1 MIVQNHNHV
10 TGKYRGS
17 AHEEC
22 NLNFSLNKKVS
33 VVFHKL
39 QNFDSHLVFQE
50 IRKCNFKINVLPKTI
65 NIIRVLLFSN
75 LKRKAINPNNLVKNL
90 GENHFYH
97 LSQEFNVIC

>member
-10 TGKYRGS
+10 TEKYRGS

-65 NIIRVLLFSN
+65 KYHTSFTIQQSKEKGNKPKQFS
-75 LKRKAINPNNLVKNL
+75 
-90 GENHFYH
+90 
-97 LSQEFNVIC
+97 